1 MGNLCIE
8 LVGYLVRNCQVCV
21 IVSFSNVCRLS
32 NEVGEKDAKVSNVA
46 KMLIQPPCLLKLIG
60 TFLSFSHGLHVTS
73 SPIEFFRSAS
83 KQTVESLHKPLLDMM
98 SKSKELSC
106 ALGMSG
112 VFVTSL
118 VKRLLNTNEAIVL
131 RSLLKMLQLI
141 HQNHPCPR
149 QLVLDNNLYKLVK
162 EFAQSET
169 KVVVQQIAN
178 RLLADFQVST
188 LT

>member
-1 MGNLCIE
+1 MRKSLTWQKCLFNPHVSSSL
-8 LVGYLVRNCQVCV
+8 LVRLYAFPRFVRN
-21 IVSFSNVCRLS
+21 L
-32 NEVGEKDAKVSNVA
+32 VA
-46 KMLIQPPCLLKLIG
+46 
-60 TFLSFSHGLHVTS
+60 
-73 SPIEFFRSAS
+73 IEFFRSAS